1 MADVTL
7 KAAYAT
13 VTEDD
18 GLRFIGFVEDDDEGY
33 ALFRQP
39 VVGGPVWFE
48 LNDEEFGDDEALA
61 SVTLTAKGLE
71 ITLTPEAAPRFGWA
85 GSVAIRLP
93 AGCENRDAALAA
105 LAEMLGPQL
114 QTA

>member
-1 MADVTL
+1 MADLTL

-18 GLRFIGFVEDDDEGY
+18 GFRFVGFVEEDDEGY

-39 VVGGPVWFE
+39 LDGGAVWFE
-48 LNDEEFGDDEALA
+48 VNDEEFGDDEALA
-61 SVTLTAKGLE
+61 VVSLTVKGLE

-93 AGCENRDAALAA
+93 ATCENRDEAVAALTA
-105 LAEMLGPQL
+105 MLGPLL
-114 QTA
+114 QTG

>member
-1 MADVTL
+1 MADITL

-18 GLRFIGFVEDDDEGY
+18 GFRFIGFVEEDDEGY

-39 VVGGPVWFE
+39 VEGGPVWFE

-61 SVTLTAKGLE
+61 AVTLTAKGLE

-85 GSVAIRLP
+85 TSVAIRLP
-93 AGCENRDAALAA
+93 ARCENRDEALAA
-105 LAEMLGPQL
+105 LTEMLGPLL
-114 QTA
+114 QTG